1 MLHYEIVDKLG
12 EGGMGTVYKARD
24 TRLNRYVALK
34 FIHPDRPTT
43 TEVNRRFAIEARA
56 ASALNHPGIVTI
68 YDVGEH
74 EGKEFIAMEYVRG
87 TTLDAVLRQGRLTPR
102 EALKYAIYIADA
114 CAAAHAAGIVHRDLK
129 PANIMITDQGLIK
142 VLDFGLAKLADPVS
156 SAETGTT
163 QTVDMAL
170 TQDGAV
176 LGTVAY
182 MSPEQAEG
190 KKVDAR
196 SDVFSFGLILYEM
209 LSGRR
214 AFEGSTRISTL
225 AAILHKEP
233 TPLTELVSSIPPEL
247 ERIVFRC
254 LRKDPE
260 RRSQTMKDVRI
271 ALEELKDELE
281 SGQTSPARTGKRK
294 GSFLKLAAAAAIAIA
309 LASGFALW
317 RPKEPPPAATNPHFT
332 THALTDSSGI
342 ADFPVISSDGK
353 LVAYASDRA
362 TQKNLDIWVHPLA
375 TGAQPLRV
383 THDEADEFYPSF
395 SPDGGLIAFRS
406 EREGGGIYVVSS
418 IGGQPRLLARNG
430 QRPRFS
436 PDGKWV
442 AFTTES
448 AGFMAESKI
457 FLVPASGGASRQVAP
472 EVPWAGG
479 PVFSPDG
486 SKLLFTGAPVSAA
499 NAQREAD
506 LWIVGV
512 DGGPARPTGIV
523 SELRKHKFAID
534 LFETFFM
541 TVTGAHEWIGN
552 TLFLTSGDRLIAADI
567 DPRTWNLAGPP
578 RRVTSGGSEESNP
591 RAVVINGKR
600 NVAFTSGNATYRLW
614 KFRLSANKGTALG
627 SPERVVLSGGGQMI
641 PSASANGKQLAYI
654 HREPRNDSVRI
665 RDLAIGTETT
675 ILSKYARGA
684 LSPDGKLYAFG
695 ERSTVNVMPA
705 SGGEATKLA
714 DLQGLGGVV
723 GWTPDSKR
731 ILYWDGSP
739 IRYSTIDPTSGQKT
753 EFLSHPKMPVHDVRL
768 SPDQRWA
775 AFHTPLRN
783 SVLRIAPVRDGRAAG
798 ESEWITVI
806 DRNLDSRRPWWSP
819 DGNTLYFFSNLDG
832 FTCIYAQRLT
842 ASKRNHGEPVPVYH
856 FHDGRLRPSVS
867 AFLGPA
873 FLPDSIVLAIPER
886 SSSIWLATE

>member
-1 MLHYEIVDKLG
+1 MLHYEIVEKLG
-12 EGGMGTVYKARD
+12 EGGMGAVYKARD

-34 FIHPDRPTT
+34 FIHPDRHIS

-56 ASALNHPGIVTI
+56 ASALSHPGIVTI

-87 TTLDAVLRQGRLTPR
+87 TTLDGILRGGKLSPG
-102 EALKYAIYIADA
+102 EALKYAIQIADA
-114 CAAAHAAGIVHRDLK
+114 CAAAHSAGIVHRDLK

-142 VLDFGLAKLADPVS
+142 VLDFGLAKLAEPESRV
-156 SAETGTT
+156 ETTTT

-190 KKVDAR
+190 KKVDGR

-214 AFEGSTRISTL
+214 AFEGSTKISTL

-233 TPLTELVSSIPPEL
+233 TPLTELVSSVPADL
-247 ERIVFRC
+247 ERIVSRC

-260 RRSQTMKDVRI
+260 RRTQTMKDVRI
-271 ALEELKDELE
+271 ALEELKQAIE
-281 SGQTSPARTGKRK
+281 SGQTSAARTDTRNPKW
-294 GSFLKLAAAAAIAIA
+294 LKLAAGAAIAIA
-309 LASGFALW
+309 LAAGFALW
-317 RPKEPPPAATNPHFT
+317 RPKDRPPTPQTLFT

-375 TGAQPLRV
+375 AGAQPVRV
-383 THDEADEFYPSF
+383 THDEADEFHPSF

-406 EREGGGIYVVSS
+406 ERDGGGIYVVST
-418 IGGQPRLLARNG
+418 IGGQPRLLARHG

-442 AFTTES
+442 AFTTER

-457 FLVPASGGASRQVAP
+457 FLVPASGGVSRQVAP

-486 SKLLFTGAPVSAA
+486 TKLLFTGAPVSAA

-512 DGGPARPTGIV
+512 DGGPAKPTGLL
-523 SELRKHKFAID
+523 SELRKHKLVVD
-534 LFETFFM
+534 LFETFFL
-541 TVTGAHEWIGN
+541 TVTGAHEWVGN
-552 TLFLTSGDRLIAADI
+552 TIFLTSQDRLVAADI
-567 DPRTWNLAGPP
+567 DPRTWKLTAAP
-578 RRVTSGGSEESNP
+578 RYLTSGGAEQANP
-591 RAVVINGKR
+591 RVVAIDGR
-600 NVAFTSGNATYRLW
+600 RHVVFTTGHATYRLW
-614 KFRLSANKGTALG
+614 SFRLNANKGVPLG
-627 SPERVVLSGGGQMI
+627 SPERLVLSGGGQMI
-641 PSASANGKQLAYI
+641 PSASATGKQLAYT

-665 RDLAIGTETT
+665 RDLATGTETT

-714 DLQGLGGVV
+714 DLQGLGAVV

-739 IRYSTIDPTSGQKT
+739 IRYSTVDAGSGQKT

-798 ESEWITVI
+798 EAEWTTVI
-806 DRNLDSRRPWWSP
+806 DRNLDNRRPWWSP
-819 DGNTLYFFSNLDG
+819 DGNLLYFFSNLDG

-842 ASKRNHGEPVPVYH
+842 AAKRNQGEPVPVYH
-856 FHDGRLRPSVS
+856 FHDGRLRPNVS

-873 FLPDSIVLAIPER
+873 FLPDSIVLSIPER
-886 SSSIWLATE
+886 SSSIWLGTE